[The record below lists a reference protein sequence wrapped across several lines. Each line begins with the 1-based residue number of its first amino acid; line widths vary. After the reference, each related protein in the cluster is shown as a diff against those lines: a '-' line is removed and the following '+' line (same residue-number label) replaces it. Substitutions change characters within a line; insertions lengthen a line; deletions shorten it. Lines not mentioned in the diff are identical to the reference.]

1 MRLRHTSIAGL
12 GAALAAAA
20 LGAVVLASG
29 VGAKAAAPSR
39 IYVCASK
46 RTGVMRVV
54 SPPRRCRRSE
64 RKLSWPAA
72 VSRGAAGAPGAR
84 GPTGLSGAAGL
95 RGATGPAGPPGQPG
109 QPGSAVAQG
118 ATGPAGA
125 RGPTGD
131 RGATGPQGP
140 TGVRGPTGARGA
152 TGATS
157 LTGLV
162 TTVSS
167 PAAGLSGTME
177 CPSSNPNV
185 VGGGY
190 ESVDD
195 QSNTQFV
202 RASFPSAPDAWTV
215 TLNTIDASWTIYAV
229 CSK

>member
-1 MRLRHTSIAGL
+1 MRLRNTSITGL
-12 GAALAAAA
+12 GAALAAAG

-39 IYVCASK
+39 IYACASK

-54 SPPRRCRRSE
+54 SLPKRCRRSE

-84 GPTGLSGAAGL
+84 GPTGLSGAAGT
-95 RGATGPAGPPGQPG
+95 RGATGPAGPAGQPG

-125 RGPTGD
+125 QGPTGGRGPTG
-131 RGATGPQGP
+131 PEGP

-167 PAAGLSGTME
+167 PAAGLSATKA
-177 CPSSNPNV
+177 CPPSNPNV

-190 ESVDD
+190 DSVDD
-195 QSNTQFV
+195 QSTTQFV
-202 RASFPSAPDAWTV
+202 RASFPSAANAWTV
-215 TLNTIDASWTIYAV
+215 TLNANDAAWTIYAI